1 MEYYLIGAFNLE
13 EALYKRKGCWK
24 RKDLVECPEVL
35 KYSREIEGNT
45 IFYINNMQCCVFVT
59 KYGVFSNK
67 EEMELDYNSE
77 AENSIYQKSYDEL
90 LDNIKKKYNVS
101 NIEVSWV
108 MPLISGNTNDFR
120 SSLIEISSRVDE
132 ESLEYVTVI
141 DCSMIYQAI
150 NVMSNFYK
158 NLSTKEELDRFEQ
171 YQLSFYV
178 QMINILKNP
187 AYYLTNSKEI
197 ELYEKLYKE
206 WELTEQINVVSELS
220 EKTIQLFSFLATYKK
235 KNKINLVEFFLPY
248 ISFVLSYNSIIE
260 IAVFFVPQSEG
271 VIEMI
276 VKGIL
281 LVGFGVT
288 CISLMKALIALNK
301 MNKRFAAKTCEK

>member
-24 RKDLVECPEVL
+24 RKDLVECPEIL
-35 KYSREIEGNT
+35 KYTREIEGNT

-59 KYGVFSNK
+59 KYGDFSCK
-67 EEMELDYNSE
+67 EEMQKDYDSD
-77 AENSIYQKSYDEL
+77 AENSIYQSCYNEL
-90 LDNIKKKYNVS
+90 LENIKKKYNAVKVD
-101 NIEVSWV
+101 VSWI
-108 MPLISGNTNDFR
+108 MPFIAKGTLQ
-120 SSLIEISSRVDE
+120 ISSSFVEVASGVDE
-132 ESLEYVTVI
+132 ETLEYVALI
-141 DCSMIYQAI
+141 DCSMIYQVI

-171 YQLSFYV
+171 YQLSFFV
-178 QMINILKNP
+178 QTINLLKNP

-197 ELYEKLYKE
+197 ELYEKLYQE
-206 WELTEQINVVSELS
+206 WELTDQINIVSELS
-220 EKTIQLFSFLATYKK
+220 EKTMQLFSFLATYKK

-260 IAVFFVPQSEG
+260 ITIFFVPQLSD
-271 VIEMI
+271 VIEI
-276 VKGIL
+276 VVKAVL

-288 CISLMKALIALNK
+288 CISLVRALLAINK
-301 MNKRFAAKTCEK
+301 MNERFAAKTCEK